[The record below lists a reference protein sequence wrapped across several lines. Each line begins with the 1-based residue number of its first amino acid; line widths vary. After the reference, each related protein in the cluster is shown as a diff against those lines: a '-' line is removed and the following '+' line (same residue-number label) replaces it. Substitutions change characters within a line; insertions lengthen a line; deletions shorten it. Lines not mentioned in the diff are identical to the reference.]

1 MYTEYARSLLED
13 VGILK
18 MESVVLHN
26 NITIIPHSV
35 LYVSLSYYIIN
46 LAFQLPLGLITVSQ
60 LLCHLP
66 EPHMIICQ

>member
-35 LYVSLSYYIIN
+35 LNVSLSYYIIN
-46 LAFQLPLGLITVSQ
+46 LCISASSNFNGSFFLAYV
-60 LLCHLP
+60 
-66 EPHMIICQ
+66 II